1 MAKEESILEKMK
13 ESIES
18 AIEKT
23 EKVVSS
29 GIEKTE
35 EAILSGVEKVE
46 EALLGSTKKTKKVS
60 AKEITEK
67 EAKTTSS
74 KETKKEDKSKTKKVE
89 DGGDI
94 KSETILTP
102 IEDYIKTA
110 SYLGTKVIT
119 PSMKKY
125 VYRRRLDGL
134 AILNTL
140 LVDKKLADAID
151 FVKQYKPDE
160 WTLICKREA
169 GWRAAKMFSE
179 LTGVRLFTKK
189 YPAGVLTNTQLDNF
203 IETKMIM
210 ICDPWLDKNALK
222 DAKNVK
228 IPVCSICD
236 TNNHTYDTDVV
247 IIANNK
253 SNKSLGLVFWLLA
266 REYMKE
272 QNINKP
278 LPTLEDF
285 VGEELIL
292 EESRKKKKMKDKK
305 EQELKSDEAAI
316 EERMKKIADKAD
328 DEVKESLK
336 SEEEESTKV
345 AEGASEGV

>member
-1 MAKEESILEKMK
+1 MAEKEAIKEEDKASVEKTAKEEKIP
-13 ESIES
+13 
-18 AIEKT
+18 
-23 EKVVSS
+23 V
-29 GIEKTE
+29 
-35 EAILSGVEKVE
+35 
-46 EALLGSTKKTKKVS
+46 
-60 AKEITEK
+60 
-67 EAKTTSS
+67 
-74 KETKKEDKSKTKKVE
+74 KKVE

-94 KSETILTP
+94 KNETILTS

-119 PSMKKY
+119 PSMRKY

-140 LVDKKLADAID
+140 LVDKKLASAIN

-189 YPAGVLTNTQLDNF
+189 YPAGVLTNTKLDNF

-210 ICDPWLDKNALK
+210 ISDPWLDKNALK
-222 DAKNVK
+222 DAKKVR
-228 IPVCSICD
+228 IPVCSVCD
-236 TNNHTYDTDVV
+236 TNNHTSDIDVL

-272 QNINKP
+272 HNIKKK
-278 LPTLEDF
+278 LPSLEEF

-292 EESRKKKKMKDKK
+292 EEPRKKKKIKEKK
-305 EQELKSDEAAI
+305 EQDLKSAEAAI
-316 EERMKKIADKAD
+316 EERMRQIAEKEDA
-328 DEVKESLK
+328 EVKEDLK
-336 SEEEESTKV
+336 NGDSEKSSVKV
-345 AEGASEGV
+345 SSGAEQGV

>member
-1 MAKEESILEKMK
+1 MAEKDSILEKMK
-13 ESIES
+13 ENIES
-18 AIEKT
+18 AVENAENAVSDGAEKIEET
-23 EKVVSS
+23 VLGAEKD
-29 GIEKTE
+29 
-35 EAILSGVEKVE
+35 
-46 EALLGSTKKTKKVS
+46 
-60 AKEITEK
+60 
-67 EAKTTSS
+67 KTT
-74 KETKKEDKSKTKKVE
+74 KEVTKKESTEKKPEVKKVE
-89 DGGDI
+89 DGGNV

-151 FVKQYKPDE
+151 FIKQYKPDE

-179 LTGVRLFTKK
+179 LTGVNLYTKK
-189 YPAGVLTNTQLDNF
+189 YPAGILTNTQLDNF

-222 DAKNVK
+222 DAKKVRV
-228 IPVCSICD
+228 PVCSICD
-236 TNNHTYDTDVV
+236 TNNHTSDIDVV
-247 IIANNK
+247 VIANNK

-266 REYMKE
+266 REYMKAY
-272 QNINKP
+272 NIDKP

-292 EESRKKKKMKDKK
+292 EESRKKKKMKEKK
-305 EQELKSDEAAI
+305 EQELKSGESAI
-316 EERMKKIADKAD
+316 EERMKIIAEKAD
-328 DEVKESLK
+328 SEAKEELK
-336 SEEEESTKV
+336 EESEEPTKV

>member
-1 MAKEESILEKMK
+1 MAEKKEIQ
-13 ESIES
+13 
-18 AIEKT
+18 
-23 EKVVSS
+23 
-29 GIEKTE
+29 E
-35 EAILSGVEKVE
+35 EDKAPVE
-46 EALLGSTKKTKKVS
+46 EAP
-60 AKEITEK
+60 
-67 EAKTTSS
+67 
-74 KETKKEDKSKTKKVE
+74 KKEKATVKKIE
-89 DGGDI
+89 DGGDS
-94 KSETILTP
+94 KNETILTS

-119 PSMKKY
+119 PSMRKY

-140 LVDKKLADAID
+140 LVDKKLANAID
-151 FVKQYKPDE
+151 FIKQYKPDE

-189 YPAGVLTNTQLDNF
+189 YPAGVLTNTKLDNF

-210 ICDPWLDKNALK
+210 ISDPWLDKNALK
-222 DAKNVK
+222 DAKKVR

-236 TNNHTYDTDVV
+236 TNNHTSDIDVL

-272 QNINKP
+272 HNIKKK
-278 LPTLEDF
+278 LPTLEEF

-292 EESRKKKKMKDKK
+292 EEPRKKKKIKEKK
-305 EQELKSDEAAI
+305 EQDLKSAEAAI
-316 EERMKKIADKAD
+316 EERMRQIAEKEDA
-328 DEVKESLK
+328 EVKEEQK
-336 SEEEESTKV
+336 NGDSEESSVKV
-345 AEGASEGV
+345 SIGAEQGV